1 METWLIAG
9 LIYLT
14 VWLMP
19 AALFAAITLL
29 DLMDDRGRQ

>member
-9 LIYLT
+9 MIYLT
-14 VWLMP
+14 VCWLMP

-29 DLMDDRGRQ
+29 DLMDDRK